1 MIVVFV
7 IATVHAPLSHAA
19 RSLAMAWRLR
29 SKLRK
34 APPGA
39 DVIADA
45 LEDFEAQMRAA
56 TSAPR
61 GAMMNAQLTWPVHK
75 LHFQKNRFLHDARYV
90 LGTISDALLKFLVRE
105 KIADGPLLAKWRK
118 PGYDSVCSMS
128 VLDRGGTNFGT
139 VGICRTPLKDR
150 HGQIVPNVQTGCVC
164 CVSGSG
170 GPIWWDDP
178 VPEAVKQQILGID
191 PGKKHLFDEAEAGG
205 KGDDEEEEG
214 FILEGQGVKL
224 LRGTVG
230 GGEEAGEDDGG
241 DGERQAEGDEAGM
254 GPGVIYLS
262 NEGTED
268 DRVKDGASGGDGAGG
283 AGCVGPSS
291 ESVGDEAKSR
301 GERNV
306 SEGASDDLQK
316 DMTRDVGREPA
327 LGDEVAK
334 NNDSSLVRERVDQ
347 ESQTGD
353 PVPSSPQTRGR
364 DERRSSGEDVK
375 DGDEPP
381 SKKARGVGNS

>member
-1 MIVVFV
+1 MLV
-7 IATVHAPLSHAA
+7 TVHAPPTLAA

-39 DVIADA
+39 DVIADV
-45 LEDFEAQMRAA
+45 LEDFEARMRAA

-90 LGTISDALLKFLVRE
+90 SESISDALLKFLVRE

-205 KGDDEEEEG
+205 KANDEEEEEG

-224 LRGTVG
+224 LGGTVG
-230 GGEEAGEDDGG
+230 GGEEAGKDDGG
-241 DGERQAEGDEAGM
+241 DGDNDVEGDEAGM
-254 GPGVIYLS
+254 RARGVRTLIS
-262 NEGTED
+262 EGTEGE
-268 DRVKDGASGGDGAGG
+268 RVKDGASGGDGVGG
-283 AGCVGPSS
+283 AGCVGPSV
-291 ESVGDEAKSR
+291 ESVGDGAKGGGENDGSEEAAGDVEK
-301 GERNV
+301 E
-306 SEGASDDLQK
+306 
-316 DMTRDVGREPA
+316 MTRDVGREPA
-327 LGDEVAK
+327 LGDEFTK
-334 NNDSSLVRERVDQ
+334 NHDSSLLHEKVEQEDQ
-347 ESQTGD
+347 RGD
-353 PVPSSPQTRGR
+353 AVPSSPQARGR
-364 DERRSSGEDVK
+364 DEKRASGGDVE

-381 SKKARGVGNS
+381 SKKAKRAGSS